1 MKLVRDP
8 FSSKCCPHIDK
19 FTFAEW
25 RLNSLERK
33 CEPGYLQLSF
43 CGSIVIWSVLIFIY
57 EYAANYPGNTN
68 YIWRSHGYDNSLF
81 ISWSLVISPKSKFC
95 LDPIT
100 LLLYS
105 RSDSLCLIIIL
116 MYGKSFCCHCDNF
129 CLSAMQRKVLLWEK
143 FLKQKGLTRRLWQMT
158 NNIWVICQA
167 EVVFNCGTIFTL
179 LGNKWLWSDFLIFCW
194 E

>member
-1 MKLVRDP
+1 MLSAHRQIHICRMETQFFGEEMWPWVPATVILRVNCDQI
-8 FSSKCCPHIDK
+8 SSNFYLWIHS
-19 FTFAEW
+19 W
-25 RLNSLERK
+25 LSRK
-33 CEPGYLQLSF
+33 CKFPIKVHKF
-43 CGSIVIWSVLIFIY
+43 IIIVYSSVGL
-57 EYAANYPGNTN
+57 
-68 YIWRSHGYDNSLF
+68 
-81 ISWSLVISPKSKFC
+81 LVISPKSKFC

-129 CLSAMQRKVLLWEK
+129 CLSTMQRKVLLWEK